1 MSNNDTNRE
10 DKLKILEGAL
20 DTFNRILERCWLCP
34 RKCGV
39 NRLNG
44 EKGFCKSAKEIY
56 ISSFGPHF
64 GEEKVLVGRF
74 GSGTIFFTGCNLG
87 CVYCQNYTISQ
98 LYEGYRI
105 SERELADIMLS
116 LQQKGCHNINLVT
129 PTHLVPQI
137 MRALYYA
144 IKEGLT
150 VPLVFNC
157 GGYESLSIIQ
167 MLKGIIDI
175 YMPDIKYW
183 ESSASEQFSNAK
195 DYPLIA
201 KTAVKEMYNQ
211 VGDLLIDK
219 EGVAYKGLLIRHLVL
234 PNNLAG
240 SKEILEFISTH
251 ISKYSF
257 INIMDQYRPCF
268 EAFKYPQLSRS
279 ITIEEYK
286 RVIELAHSYGLK
298 RGFL

>member
-10 DKLKILEGAL
+10 DKLKILERAL